1 MNEILNILKERN
13 DINNTRQQTISK
25 ENITDNGE
33 SKTETEPQ
41 NDNQDST
48 KGKFLKIDGKN
59 IFTEIGVD
67 DICVIKDQYDK
78 FKQSEDDIINE
89 NINKIMN
96 KILDK
101 MCNSNMCNDIFI
113 ISQNLCKQICKN
125 NKIGKENIDNL
136 INHLTG
142 NNINNKNSYKSQT
155 FLLTRNKCEIIGS
168 ILCYSYS
175 KLHHKMKDMNKL
187 IELRKTII
195 EQGTDVMDDFADYC
209 KTNKVTDK
217 KITTYWKMNRN
228 NYIFSP
234 EIIFLINRYSNV
246 TEVEIDFN
254 LFEQSLND
262 DEVKI
267 QLIELTLLNIN
278 WLFNS
283 LKSFKI
289 NFINELLQQNLY
301 PYFTYK
307 LNLFCSNI
315 KENIKK
321 NILTNDKQKLYKKKW
336 NFVDFFK
343 LEIHRLLN
351 EDNSNNNL
359 KRRKSAE
366 FSCFFSRQKNLMRIN
381 TNVKRRTQLFNNDN
395 FFESSSKLKNNKDK
409 DKDKDEEVENYSY
422 TIMNYSSFFEL
433 IVICLFSLN
442 NNDNP
447 FDIELIMN
455 DSYMEELLSF
465 FKNIL
470 GLEIDGIKDIFNIFD
485 ILLFNNK
492 MNFLNKLKIEINSL
506 DVITF
511 DRLLNIL
518 YNNNKI
524 LNSINISFFSSDI
537 TYSPQFLYKI
547 CNGPINDSV
556 LKSNNNDSITD
567 LFNNTADI
575 EEKILSH
582 IFEYHSYYFSVLFD
596 ILQNIENLNEICLNF
611 DIPHNV
617 KNKVNYMM
625 VIIKFILNCLFYF
638 FNNIKIKK
646 ICILSPRTILDKRQ
660 FPIID
665 QIINGITISNNS
677 LLTDLSLHFQF
688 YQISNINNFINT
700 RLEILNIG
708 DLDLKTFKSLCDN
721 LCSPYF
727 NINSSLKK
735 LSIGLL
741 NYIINFNT
749 EMKILLRR
757 LFNIKIRNFVSL
769 SLYTN
774 LIINDDFDYD
784 YFLQILNNNWI
795 SEYTIILN
803 KKSKKIQ
810 SKDVEK
816 LLFYVPHNLETKLLC
831 SDDIIKFQNNP
842 SFLEIDKNKD
852 FYDVS
857 YWYLKHLFEHVYV
870 DKMKNEKRTKS
881 MIMGILK
888 YLYFLK
894 APTINIP
901 M

>member
-13 DINNTRQQTISK
+13 DINNTRQQTNSK

-59 IFTEIGVD
+59 IFAEIGVD

-262 DEVKI
+262 DEIKI

-321 NILTNDKQKLYKKKW
+321 
-336 NFVDFFK
+336 
-343 LEIHRLLN
+343 
-351 EDNSNNNL
+351 
-359 KRRKSAE
+359 
-366 FSCFFSRQKNLMRIN
+366 
-381 TNVKRRTQLFNNDN
+381 
-395 FFESSSKLKNNKDK
+395 
-409 DKDKDEEVENYSY
+409 
-422 TIMNYSSFFEL
+422 
-433 IVICLFSLN
+433 
-442 NNDNP
+442 
-447 FDIELIMN
+447 
-455 DSYMEELLSF
+455 
-465 FKNIL
+465 
-470 GLEIDGIKDIFNIFD
+470 IF
-485 ILLFNNK
+485 
-492 MNFLNKLKIEINSL
+492 
-506 DVITF
+506 
-511 DRLLNIL
+511 
-518 YNNNKI
+518 
-524 LNSINISFFSSDI
+524 
-537 TYSPQFLYKI
+537 
-547 CNGPINDSV
+547 
-556 LKSNNNDSITD
+556 
-567 LFNNTADI
+567 
-575 EEKILSH
+575 
-582 IFEYHSYYFSVLFD
+582 
-596 ILQNIENLNEICLNF
+596 
-611 DIPHNV
+611 
-617 KNKVNYMM
+617 
-625 VIIKFILNCLFYF
+625 
-638 FNNIKIKK
+638 
-646 ICILSPRTILDKRQ
+646 
-660 FPIID
+660 
-665 QIINGITISNNS
+665 
-677 LLTDLSLHFQF
+677 
-688 YQISNINNFINT
+688 
-700 RLEILNIG
+700 
-708 DLDLKTFKSLCDN
+708 
-721 LCSPYF
+721 
-727 NINSSLKK
+727 
-735 LSIGLL
+735 
-741 NYIINFNT
+741 
-749 EMKILLRR
+749 
-757 LFNIKIRNFVSL
+757 
-769 SLYTN
+769 
-774 LIINDDFDYD
+774 
-784 YFLQILNNNWI
+784 
-795 SEYTIILN
+795 
-803 KKSKKIQ
+803 
-810 SKDVEK
+810 
-816 LLFYVPHNLETKLLC
+816 
-831 SDDIIKFQNNP
+831 
-842 SFLEIDKNKD
+842 
-852 FYDVS
+852 
-857 YWYLKHLFEHVYV
+857 
-870 DKMKNEKRTKS
+870 
-881 MIMGILK
+881 
-888 YLYFLK
+888 
-894 APTINIP
+894 
-901 M
+901 